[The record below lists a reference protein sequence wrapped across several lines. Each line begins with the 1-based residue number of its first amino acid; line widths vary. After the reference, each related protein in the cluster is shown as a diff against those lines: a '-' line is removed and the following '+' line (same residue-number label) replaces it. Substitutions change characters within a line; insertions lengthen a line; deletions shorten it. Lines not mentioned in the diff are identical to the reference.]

1 MRQTNDSIP
10 EIVQIAYDC
19 TITDIGQLTDKQRYQ
34 LNKFVK
40 SGYLMKYKTYQ
51 FPIPNTTYGMNWI
64 DFVAMFIS
72 EPDYIMGEELDV

>member
-10 EIVQIAYDC
+10 EIVQIAYDR

-40 SGYLMKYKTYQ
+40 SPSKKKQ
-51 FPIPNTTYGMNWI
+51 KN
-64 DFVAMFIS
+64 
-72 EPDYIMGEELDV
+72 